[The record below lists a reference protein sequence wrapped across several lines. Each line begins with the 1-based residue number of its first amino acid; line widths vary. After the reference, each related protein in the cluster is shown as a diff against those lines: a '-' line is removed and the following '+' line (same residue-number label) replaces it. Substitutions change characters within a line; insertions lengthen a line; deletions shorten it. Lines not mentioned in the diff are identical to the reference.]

1 MKEILDRVELQVVD
15 QIVSFL
21 AQSQQQDDLLIP
33 CVNNMNHSFDELFDR
48 ESIKNKA
55 IFDFE
60 TLSKKSR
67 RLHSAKFRRGGV
79 ETGNQ
84 GPEEESILR

>member
-21 AQSQQQDDLLIP
+21 APSQQQNDLLIP
-33 CVNNMNHSFDELFDR
+33 FVNNMNHSFDELFDS
-48 ESIKNKA
+48 ENIKDKA

-60 TLSKKSR
+60 TLSKKLR
-67 RLHSAKFRRGGV
+67 RLHSAKFR
-79 ETGNQ
+79 
-84 GPEEESILR
+84 SW

>member
-21 AQSQQQDDLLIP
+21 APSQQQDDLLIP
-33 CVNNMNHSFDELFDR
+33 FVNNMNHSFDELFDR
-48 ESIKNKA
+48 ESIKDKA

-60 TLSKKSR
+60 TLSKKFR
-67 RLHSAKFRRGGV
+67 GLHSAKF
-79 ETGNQ
+79 Q
-84 GPEEESILR
+84 SW

>member
-1 MKEILDRVELQVVD
+1 MKEMLDRVELQVVD

-21 AQSQQQDDLLIP
+21 ALSQQQDDLFIP
-33 CVNNMNHSFDELFDR
+33 FVKHMNHSFDELFDR

-60 TLSKKSR
+60 TLSKKSS
-67 RLHSAKFRRGGV
+67 RLHSAKFRRGAIRALKKKA
-79 ETGNQ
+79 
-84 GPEEESILR
+84 SLAKK